1 MVSILLVV
9 LYLLAIGLSAY
20 SCGWLLFKA
29 ERSGA
34 AAALAACQLLVI
46 VWCIPQLFLGLPMT
60 KGMKYLFYSI
70 SYVGISFIGPSWLAF
85 SFLYCKKKL
94 DKPFW
99 MVLFGL
105 ALLHYAVFLTNERH
119 HLFYRQFEVEY
130 VVYGWMFY
138 VHMGY
143 TYLCVAGGMGAV
155 LREFWKKQVAA
166 VHLAV
171 ILLSAAVPLGFN
183 VLYLSGWAGT
193 SFDLTPLAF
202 ALSGFLMVLAVLRYD
217 FMDVRGLAFEQI
229 LSSIAEGV
237 AVYNQR
243 GTFVYCNEAAK
254 AWLGICEGDDFED
267 ARDRLGSQGIVVEM
281 EKERLSEDSV
291 LSLDGGGKIRLKQY
305 IRRDKAGT
313 AAAGIFL
320 LTDVGEYYE
329 RLQQSRE
336 LAVSARK
343 LAIEQ
348 ERNRI
353 AQKVHDTAGHTLTV
367 IQSLIRLAR
376 VEWEKGRKEQAGI
389 VGLKREGQR
398 VRGEKGREG
407 IEGEGQW
414 VRGEKEREG
423 TEGEGQWVRGE
434 KEREGTEGEGQ
445 SEKTGKDR
453 IWPESERM
461 SEHKNGEAES
471 GADRIS
477 CHGDLMEEYLAQ
489 AQELAVEG
497 IRELRISINQ
507 LRQGFDGELVTQ
519 GVHQLAQRVKEL
531 TMEVN
536 IQGED
541 GPKYSHLSAVVYEC
555 LREAITNCLKYAH
568 ASHMDVI
575 LKFGKDDLS
584 VYIFD
589 DGQGCGSIVESN
601 GIRGMRERVAD
612 AGGQARILSSEG
624 EGFQIYIWLPAE

>member
-1 MVSILLVV
+1 MVSVLLVV
-9 LYLLAIGLSAY
+9 LYLLTIGLSAY
-20 SCGWLLFKA
+20 SCGWLIFKA

-34 AAALAACQLLVI
+34 AAALAVCQLLVI
-46 VWCIPQLFLGLPMT
+46 IWCIPQLFLGLSMT
-60 KGMKYLFYSI
+60 KGMKYLAYSI

-85 SFLYCKKKL
+85 SFLYCKKRL
-94 DKPFW
+94 AKPLW
-99 MVLFGL
+99 MALFGL

-119 HLFYRQFEVEY
+119 HLFYRQFEVES

-138 VHMGY
+138 VHMSY

-217 FMDVRGLAFEQI
+217 FLDVRGLAFEQI

-237 AVYNQR
+237 AVYNKR

-254 AWLGICEGDDFED
+254 AWLGICEGDDFEG
-267 ARDRLGSQGIVVEM
+267 ARGMLASQGIVVEM
-281 EKERLSEDSV
+281 EKEQLLEDWV
-291 LSLDGGGKIRLKQY
+291 LSLDRGEKIRLKQY
-305 IRRDKAGT
+305 IQRDKTGA

-329 RLQQSRE
+329 RLRQSRE
-336 LAVSARK
+336 LAVSAQK

-376 VEWEKGRKEQAGI
+376 VEWEKGQEVAAGLEKARQQ
-389 VGLKREGQR
+389 VSGNEEGAWP
-398 VRGEKGREG
+398 
-407 IEGEGQW
+407 EGEGSW
-414 VRGEKEREG
+414 EKQDKG
-423 TEGEGQWVRGE
+423 L
-434 KEREGTEGEGQ
+434 
-445 SEKTGKDR
+445 
-453 IWPESERM
+453 IWPEGERT
-461 SEHKNGEAES
+461 SRRKRDEGAGKAETGGTS
-471 GADRIS
+471 RDENR
-477 CHGDLMEEYLAQ
+477 MEEYLAQ

-507 LRQGFDGELVTQ
+507 LRQGVDGELVTQ

-536 IQGED
+536 VQGED
-541 GPKYSHLSAVVYEC
+541 GPRYSHLSAVVYEC

-568 ASHMDVI
+568 AGHMDVI
-575 LKFGKDDLS
+575 LKFEKESLG

-589 DGQGCGSIVESN
+589 DGQGCSGIVESN
-601 GIRGMRERVAD
+601 GIRGMRERVAE
-612 AGGQARILSSEG
+612 AKGQIRILSSLG
-624 EGFQIYIWLPAE
+624 EGFQIYIWLPAQQEP